1 MSILFNYFSF
11 YGINALYFKFS
22 VIYVALDFL
31 VCVAVGRQSRCAV
44 DCGWL
49 SISPVKWHT
58 DLCAAASGHVH
69 IVPIV
74 SILCPHRVH
83 IVSALSSLT
92 QVRDISIVA
101 FITAITTGYCCSG
114 WPLRGGHQDP
124 DYCISCHA
132 SINKCI
138 MYYLD
143 TLCVNW

>member
-1 MSILFNYFSF
+1 MR
-11 YGINALYFKFS
+11 
-22 VIYVALDFL
+22 VALDFL
-31 VCVAVGRQSRCAV
+31 KCVAVGHESRCAA
-44 DCGWL
+44 DCGCL

-58 DLCAAASGHVH
+58 DLCVAASGHV
-69 IVPIV
+69 PIV
-74 SILCPHRVH
+74 STSCPHCVH
-83 IVSALSSLT
+83 IVSALSRLT

-138 MYYLD
+138 MYCLEASAW
-143 TLCVNW
+143 LGKLKVLNSFMWRNIKSLA